1 MQLVVKGRVVVAVR
15 MRVVEVV
22 LGLVVRVVTDVV
34 RLVEAVARVVTDE
47 VVVKMLVDVLVAYVV

>member
-1 MQLVVKGRVVVAVR
+1 

-47 VVVKMLVDVLVAYVV
+47 VVVRMLADVVVA